1 MQTIQEIKMKLESG
15 KTTSEQLVN
24 EVIEMHNKWLDKNA
38 VASINPKAL
47 DIAKICDKER
57 KKGQIRGPLHGIPIL
72 IKDNIL
78 YQDGTI
84 TSCNS
89 YAFHDFYPPFSASIT
104 KMLEDAGAIIVGKA
118 NLSEFAYFMSDDHMP
133 SGYGSMHG
141 QVKHPFDEKIDPY
154 GSSTGSAVAV
164 KLGIVPGAIGT
175 ETNGSLMAPAY
186 QTQIV
191 SYKPTFGY
199 ISKHGIIPIS
209 PTQDTAGP
217 MAQTVYDCAIM
228 MDTIF
233 KEDSKDID
241 TLGIDRSISFVNYLH
256 KENHKGNVGLLKL
269 SNHTYDEDSEIV
281 YQKSKI
287 RLENLGYKVK
297 ELVIEHPKLDNQT
310 TLLIEFKHAINQFL
324 LEVKG
329 TTPHQNLSDII
340 SFNKAHQERCLKYGQ
355 TILEGSNETDGDLH
369 SQNYLN
375 LRKNLLQEASVLEN
389 LLIEHDLIA
398 IAAPIWMG
406 FAPIYGNP
414 SVCIPEGVF
423 NGIPKSMVFVG
434 KKYDDHRLLQ
444 LTHIYQSHK

>member
-1 MQTIQEIKMKLESG
+1 MLTIKELKLKLETG
-15 KTTSEQLVN
+15 QVTSLDLVN
-24 EVIEMHNKWLDKNA
+24 EVLSNHEKWIDKNA
-38 VASINPKAL
+38 IASINPQVF
-47 DIAKICDKER
+47 DIANHLDEER
-57 KKGQIRGPLHGIPIL
+57 KNGHLRGPLHGIPIV

-104 KMLEDAGAIIVGKA
+104 KMLEEAGAIILGKA

-141 QVKHPFDEKIDPY
+141 QVKHPFDEKIDPL

-199 ISKHGIIPIS
+199 VSKYGIIPIS

-217 MAQTVYDCAIM
+217 MAQTVYDCAMIM
-228 MDTIF
+228 DAIF
-233 KEDSKDID
+233 KEDKLDKDTRHISRSKSFVETLEKDI
-241 TLGIDRSISFVNYLH
+241 L
-256 KENHKGNVGLLKL
+256 KGNVGLLKL
-269 SNHTYDEDSEIV
+269 SNHLYSPEDEEV
-281 YQKSKI
+281 YQKAKVK
-287 RLENLGYKVK
+287 LTKLGYQVK
-297 ELVIEHPKLDNQT
+297 ELVIEHPKLDNQA
-310 TLLIEFKHAINQFL
+310 TLIIEFKHAMNQFL
-324 LEVKG
+324 SEVKG
-329 TTPHQNLSDII
+329 YTPHHSLTDII
-340 SFNKAHQERCLKYGQ
+340 HFNQMNKERCLKHGQ
-355 TILEGSNETDGDLH
+355 TILESSDQTDGDLN
-369 SQNYLN
+369 SQTYLE
-375 LRKNLLQEASVLEN
+375 LRKDLLNEARVFEDLMK
-389 LLIEHDLIA
+389 EHDLIS

-414 SVCIPEGVF
+414 SVCIPEGIYKGV
-423 NGIPKSMVFVG
+423 PKAMVFVG
-434 KKYDDHRLLQ
+434 RKFDDHRLLK
-444 LTHIYQSHK
+444 LTHIYQMN

>member
-1 MQTIQEIKMKLESG
+1 MQTIQELRMKLESG
-15 KTTSEQLVN
+15 KITSEQLVN
-24 EVIEMHNKWLDKNA
+24 EVIENHEKWLDKNA
-38 VASINPKAL
+38 IASINPKAL
-47 DIAKICDKER
+47 KIAKMRDKER
-57 KKGQIRGPLHGIPIL
+57 KHGHIRGSLHGIPIL

-104 KMLEDAGAIIVGKA
+104 KMLEDAGAIVIGKA

-199 ISKHGIIPIS
+199 VSKYGIIPIS

-217 MAQTVYDCAIM
+217 MAQTVYDCAII

-233 KEDSKDID
+233 KEDPQDLD
-241 TLGIDRSISFVNYLH
+241 TMGINHFISFEKTLNQ
-256 KENHKGNVGLLKL
+256 NIDKGHVGLLKL
-269 SNHTYDEDSEIV
+269 SNHPYDNEGEMV
-281 YQKSKI
+281 YQKAKI
-287 RLENLGYKVK
+287 KLEKLGFSVD
-297 ELVIEHPKLDNQT
+297 ELVIEHPKLDNQS
-310 TLLIEFKHAINQFL
+310 TLIVEFKHAMNQFL
-324 LEVKG
+324 LQVKG
-329 TTPHQNLSDII
+329 YTSHETLSDII
-340 SFNKAHQERCLKYGQ
+340 KFNKDHQERCLKYGQ
-355 TILEGSNETDGDLH
+355 TILESSDQTDGDIQ
-369 SQNYLN
+369 SPIYLD
-375 LRKNLLQEASVLEN
+375 LRKNLLKEAGILEN
-389 LLIEHDLIA
+389 LMIEHNLMA
-398 IAAPIWMG
+398 IAAPTWMG

-423 NGIPKSMVFVG
+423 NGVPKSMVFVG
-434 KKYDDHRLLQ
+434 KKNNDHQLLH
-444 LTHIYQSHK
+444 LAHIYQSN

>member
-1 MQTIQEIKMKLESG
+1 MLTIKDMIYDLEN
-15 KTTSEQLVN
+15 KRTTSEKLVQN
-24 EVIEMHNKWLDKNA
+24 VIKNHEKWLDKNA
-38 VASINPKAL
+38 VASIHPKAL
-47 DIAKICDKER
+47 DIAKIRDDER
-57 KKGQIRGPLHGIPIL
+57 KKGYIRGKLHGIPIM

-104 KMLEDAGAIIVGKA
+104 KMLEDNGAIIVGKT

-199 ISKHGIIPIS
+199 VSKHGIIPIS

-217 MAQTVYDCAIM
+217 MAQTVYDCALIM
-228 MDTIF
+228 DAIF
-233 KEDSKDID
+233 KEDQKDND
-241 TLGIDRSISFVNYLH
+241 TLNIDRSKSFIDSIHEPLDR
-256 KENHKGNVGLLKL
+256 GNVGLLRL
-269 SNHTYDEDSEIV
+269 SNHAYDEPSELV
-281 YQKSKI
+281 YQSSKMK
-287 RLENLGYKVK
+287 LEKLGFK
-297 ELVIEHPKLDNQT
+297 VIELQIKHPQLDNQE
-310 TLLIEFKHAINQFL
+310 TLTIEFKQAINQFL
-324 LEVKG
+324 KEVKG
-329 TTPHQNLSDII
+329 YTPHQNLSDII
-340 SFNKAHQERCLKYGQ
+340 KFNEKHKERCLKYGQ
-355 TILEGSNETDGDLH
+355 TILVESDKTDGDM
-369 SQNYLN
+369 SSEKYVT
-375 LRKNLLQEASVLEN
+375 LRQNLLKNASMLEN
-389 LLIEHDLIA
+389 LIHEHDLIA
-398 IAAPIWMG
+398 IAAPLWMG

-414 SVCIPEGVF
+414 AVCIPEGVI

-444 LTHIYQSHK
+444 LTHIYQSQD

>member
-1 MQTIQEIKMKLESG
+1 MKTIQKLKMELENGEI
-15 KTTSEQLVN
+15 TSEQLVN
-24 EVIEMHNKWLDKNA
+24 EVIENHEKWLDKNA
-38 VASINPKAL
+38 VASINPQAL
-47 DIAKICDKER
+47 EIAKRYDEDR
-57 KKGQIRGPLHGIPIL
+57 KRGHIRGPLHGIPIL

-78 YQDGTI
+78 YQDKTI

-89 YAFHDFYPPFSASIT
+89 YAFHDFYPPFNASIT
-104 KMLEDAGAIIVGKA
+104 KMLENAGAIIVGKA

-199 ISKHGIIPIS
+199 VSKYGIIPIS

-217 MAQTVYDCAIM
+217 MAQTVYDCALL
-228 MDTIF
+228 MDAIF
-233 KEDSKDID
+233 KEDPKDLD
-241 TLGIDRSISFVNYLH
+241 TLDIDRSISFVDYLS
-256 KENHKGNVGLLKL
+256 KDIEKGSVGLLKL
-269 SNHTYDEDSEIV
+269 SNHTYDEDSEVV
-281 YQKSKI
+281 YQKSKSK
-287 RLENLGYKVK
+287 LEKLGYVVK
-297 ELVIEHPKLDNQT
+297 ELVIEHPKLDNQA
-310 TLLIEFKHAINQFL
+310 TLLIEFKHAMNQFL

-329 TTPHQNLSDII
+329 YTLHQTLSDII
-340 SFNKAHQERCLKYGQ
+340 TFNKAHQERCLKYGQ
-355 TILEGSNETDGDLH
+355 TILESADETDGNLH
-369 SQNYLN
+369 SQTYIDLRNNILN
-375 LRKNLLQEASVLEN
+375 EASVLEN
-389 LLIEHDLIA
+389 LMNEHHLIA

-423 NGIPKSMVFVG
+423 NGVPKSMVFVG
-434 KKYDDHRLLQ
+434 KKHDDHRLLH
-444 LTHIYQSHK
+444 LTHCYQSQE